1 MRIGVDVLAIGELD
15 RLHTRGWFRRHTY
28 DERELELAGSLSPSR
43 AREFLAGRFAAKEA
57 VLKVLGTGFGKGI
70 SPAHVSVLRD
80 DRSAPV
86 VRLAGAAA
94 RRAGELGI
102 GAITV
107 SIAHKNEC
115 VVAVA
120 IGAITVSIAHKN
132 ECVVAVAIGD
142 TSPGDTALGT
152 DLAAAGARIALDK
165 IARSRA
171 DIGKARNSHA

>member
-120 IGAITVSIAHKN
+120 IG
-132 ECVVAVAIGD
+132 D

>member
-28 DERELELAGSLSPSR
+28 DREELELAGSLSPSR

-70 SPAHVSVLRD
+70 SPAHVRVLRD

-94 RRAGELGI
+94 RRADELGI
-102 GAITV
+102 GAIAV
-107 SIAHKNEC
+107 SIAHKDAC

-120 IGAITVSIAHKN
+120 IG
-132 ECVVAVAIGD
+132 G
-142 TSPGDTALGT
+142 TSPDDTALGP
-152 DLAAAGARIALDK
+152 DRAAAGARIALEK

-171 DIGKARNSHA
+171 DIGKARNGNA

>member
-1 MRIGVDVLAIGELD
+1 MRIGVDVLALGELD
-15 RLHTRGWFRRHTY
+15 RLNTRGWFRRHTY
-28 DERELELAGSLSPSR
+28 DQEELALAQSLSPSR

-70 SPAHVSVLRD
+70 SPAHVRVLRD

-94 RRAGELGI
+94 RRAAELGLGTI
-102 GAITV
+102 AV

-120 IGAITVSIAHKN
+120 IGGAPDDDPTLGPGQA
-132 ECVVAVAIGD
+132 AVA
-142 TSPGDTALGT
+142 T
-152 DLAAAGARIALDK
+152 RIAVQK
-165 IARSRA
+165 IARLRA
-171 DIGKARNSHA
+171 GIGTARNGNA

>member
-15 RLHTRGWFRRHTY
+15 RLHTRGWFRQHTY
-28 DERELELAGSLSPSR
+28 DQKELELAGSLSPSR

-70 SPAHVSVLRD
+70 SPAHVRVLRD
-80 DRSAPV
+80 NRSAPV

-94 RRAGELGI
+94 RRADELGI

-120 IGAITVSIAHKN
+120 IG
-132 ECVVAVAIGD
+132 G
-142 TSPGDTALGT
+142 TSPGDKALGA
-152 DLAAAGARIALDK
+152 DRAAAGARIALEK
-165 IARSRA
+165 IARSQA
-171 DIGKARNSHA
+171 DIGKARNGNA

>member
-15 RLHTRGWFRRHTY
+15 RLHTRGWFQRHTY
-28 DERELELAGSLSPSR
+28 DQKELELAGSLSPSR

-70 SPAHVSVLRD
+70 SPAHVRVLRD

-120 IGAITVSIAHKN
+120 IG
-132 ECVVAVAIGD
+132 D
-142 TSPGDTALGT
+142 TSSGGTALGT
-152 DLAAAGARIALDK
+152 DLAAAGARLALDK
-165 IARSRA
+165 IAHSQA